1 MGSWFAVP
9 AGGAARR
16 VSGLG
21 LVIGRAATCDV
32 LLAASEVS
40 RRHVLLQL
48 GAGSQLDIVP
58 LPGARTIVNGVAIEA
73 PVVAR
78 DGDVLT
84 FPGGA
89 TVRLAFSGD
98 EHAGEP
104 HAWILEVRGRR
115 IGLRRETLV
124 LGGGDD
130 DVMLE
135 TWPAAAAQLTW
146 PDDGPA
152 VEALVPGLRR
162 NDQHLAPGVTSTL
175 AAGDRLACD
184 SGVVVTIATEPA
196 TAPPTE
202 REVATLEAI
211 TLEMM
216 PTGGMVTVTTTRGE
230 HHALLAERRFAL
242 LMTLL
247 RPPSPYAVGQY
258 VADDVL
264 FAAVW
269 PRNDAAG
276 RTDLNQLVKRLR
288 ADLRAAGLD
297 GNALIERAAKGGATR
312 IALPPDVVITL
323 RS

>member
-1 MGSWFAVP
+1 MGSWFAVS
-9 AGGAARR
+9 ADGAARR

-32 LLAASEVS
+32 LLEASEVS

-58 LPGARTIVNGVAIEA
+58 LPGARTIVNGVAIDA
-73 PVVAR
+73 PAVAR

-98 EHAGEP
+98 EHEGEQRV
-104 HAWILEVRGRR
+104 WLLDVRGRR

-146 PDDGPA
+146 NQRGPS
-152 VEALVPGLRR
+152 VEALVAGLRR
-162 NDQHLAPGVTSTL
+162 NDQPLARGVPVAL
-175 AAGDRLACD
+175 AAGDRLAYEG
-184 SGVVVTIATEPA
+184 GVVVAIATEPA
-196 TAPPTE
+196 AAPPTE
-202 REVATLEAI
+202 REAARLEAI
-211 TLEMM
+211 VLEML

-230 HHALLAERRFAL
+230 HRALLAERRFAL

-247 RPPSPYAVGQY
+247 RPPEPYAVGEY

-269 PRNDAAG
+269 PRNDGAG

-297 GNALIERAAKGGATR
+297 GTALIERAAKGGATR
-312 IALPPDVVITL
+312 IALPPGVAVTV